1 MALCSVCGR
10 GGCLC
15 AETSGYL
22 FRSRTW
28 KEQSAC
34 QQQFGDEAQLLS
46 SGGNIFGLRRAVAL
60 KRAQQQPDVAFFSVC
75 QAEHPGSLAPSDPSR
90 PRYSGPGSAH
100 ADGTDWTL
108 ESLCVGF
115 NPQFNSLSRKKN
127 SLQFPHA
134 NSQWRKGR
142 RLSLLGLAR
151 SALLPRCMP
160 RTEAMMLRFMSCAVV
175 SLLTLLAGL

>member
-15 AETSGYL
+15 AKTSGYL
-22 FRSRTW
+22 FPNKNLEGRVGLPT
-28 KEQSAC
+28 AV
-34 QQQFGDEAQLLS
+34 GDEAQVAELW
-46 SGGNIFGLRRAVAL
+46 GNIFGLRRAVAL

-108 ESLCVGF
+108 ESLWVGF
-115 NPQFNSLSRKKN
+115 NPQFNSLSRKKK
-127 SLQFPHA
+127 SLQFPQA

-142 RLSLLGLAR
+142 RLSSLGLAR